1 MRRTDIY
8 MKFDPSQSQI
18 QYNMQS
24 YQEMLNQELFQV
36 EEQAQYQSAWFMLAS
51 VLVVYSFSFADS
63 LTLTNTFQMFIHIMV
78 GILCAWFLGTVLI
91 IKKGYYVKAFKFV
104 NVIFQVSMVSFFLM
118 ISARIMGVEFALSS
132 VAPMFYVVVIGV
144 SSMTLNPFLCLLAG
158 GFAAGQFLGMY
169 AFWLHGKLDFSQV
182 DPNLF
187 GWPAMLIHA
196 VLFLIMGIVAM
207 YMARKARSLLETVIV
222 QVRYEEQLKLIERD
236 IEQAA
241 EVQQHLIPSEPP
253 RINYLEIETFYSP
266 SRLVGGDYLDYIE
279 RPNDKYLIVIGDVSG
294 KGIAAAM
301 MMSSIQAMMHLY
313 AQQDISL
320 SKLMQELN
328 NSVYQVSSQGRFV
341 SMVCFEFDKKQSDM
355 LMVNCGHNAP
365 MLVTAKGDF
374 TSLDANY
381 PVIGVEENQEYS
393 AKIISFNLDDLLF
406 AYTDGLSELR
416 RQDHSMFGVQAIEA
430 IIKRCCEYKAKQL
443 KQMMIKNIQEYLQD
457 DNPTH
462 TNDDLSFVCVRKR
475 K

>member
-1 MRRTDIY
+1 MVAYSTLN
-8 MKFDPSQSQI
+8 QI
-18 QYNMQS
+18 NLQS
-24 YQEMLNQELFQV
+24 YQEMLDKELFLV
-36 EEQAQYQSAWFMLAS
+36 EERSQYQSAWFMLAS
-51 VLVVYSFSFADS
+51 VLVVYSFSFAGS
-63 LTLTNTFQMFIHIMV
+63 LTLSDSFRFFIHVMV
-78 GILCAWFLGTVLI
+78 LILLLWYLGTIFI
-91 IKKGYYVKAFKFV
+91 IKKGYYTKTFKFV

-118 ISARIMGVEFALSS
+118 ISARIMSVEFALSS

-144 SSMTLNPFLCLLAG
+144 SSMTMNPFLCLLAG

-169 AFWLHGKLDFSQV
+169 GFWLHSKLDFTQV

-241 EVQQHLIPSEPP
+241 QVQQHLIPSDPP
-253 RINYLEIETFYSP
+253 TINYLEIETFYSP
-266 SRLVGGDYLDYIE
+266 SRLVGGDYIDYIE
-279 RPNDKYLIVIGDVSG
+279 RPNDRYLIVIGDVSG

-301 MMSSIQAMMHLY
+301 MMSSIQAMVHLF
-313 AQQDISL
+313 AKQKVTL
-320 SKLMQELN
+320 NELMTSLN

-341 SMVCFEFDKKQSDM
+341 SLVCFEFDKKKNEM
-355 LMVNCGHNAP
+355 LMVNCGHNPP
-365 MLVTAKGDF
+365 MLVSSAGDF

-381 PVIGVEENQEYS
+381 PVLGVVEHQVYESQPVDFS
-393 AKIISFNLDDLLF
+393 SDSLLF

-416 RQDHSMFGVQAIEA
+416 RQDHVMFGVHSIEL
-430 IIKRCCEYKAKQL
+430 IIRKCCEFHAKQL
-443 KQMMIKNIQEYLQD
+443 KQTMIKTIEDYLSDTNSTQ
-457 DNPTH
+457 
-462 TNDDLSFVCVRKR
+462 TNDDLSFVCVKR
-475 K
+475 IVDV